1 MTGDTTVCLNNQII
15 AIGLIMISLTL
26 ASMHVFAG
34 RLYAIEQPSKMEGIN
49 EEECNKIFKCKI
61 ISEDVLKYP
70 DIVNPF
76 AKNEEIAKTTVSNA
90 NDARIMA
97 EHTCQKLMD
106 IDIVKKKDQKIGEQ
120 TPKYLVCLP

>member
-1 MTGDTTVCLNNQII
+1 LNNQII
-15 AIGLIMISLTL
+15 AIGFILISLTL

-49 EEECNKIFKCKI
+49 EEECNKIFNCKI

-76 AKNEEIAKTTVSNA
+76 NKNEEIAKTLNA
-90 NDARIMA
+90 NDAKIMT

-106 IDIVKKKDQKIGEQ
+106 VDIVKKKDQKIGEQ

>member
-1 MTGDTTVCLNNQII
+1 
-15 AIGLIMISLTL
+15 MISLTF
-26 ASMHVFAG
+26 ASMHVIAG

-49 EEECNKIFKCKI
+49 EEECNKIFNCKI
-61 ISEDVLKYP
+61 ITKDVLKYP

-76 AKNEEIAKTTVSNA
+76 ANNEEIAKILVNNA
-90 NDARIMA
+90 NDAKIMA

-106 IDIVKKKDQKIGEQ
+106 VDIVKKKDQQIGEQ

>member
-1 MTGDTTVCLNNQII
+1 
-15 AIGLIMISLTL
+15 MISLTL
-26 ASMHVFAG
+26 ASMYVFAG

-76 AKNEEIAKTTVSNA
+76 TKNEEIAKTLVNNA
-90 NDARIMA
+90 NDAKIMT

-106 IDIVKKKDQKIGEQ
+106 VDILKKKDQKIGEQ

>member
-26 ASMHVFAG
+26 ASMHVLAG

-90 NDARIMA
+90 NDAKIMA

-106 IDIVKKKDQKIGEQ
+106 VDIVKKKDQKIGEQ

>member
-76 AKNEEIAKTTVSNA
+76 AKNEEIAKTLVNNA
-90 NDARIMA
+90 NGVKIMA
-97 EHTCQKLMD
+97 EHSCQKLMD
-106 IDIVKKKDQKIGEQ
+106 VDIVKKKDQKIGEQ
-120 TPKYLVCLP
+120 TPKHLVCLP

>member
-26 ASMHVFAG
+26 ASIHVLAG

-90 NDARIMA
+90 NDAKIMA

>member
-34 RLYAIEQPSKMEGIN
+34 RIYAIEQPSKMEGIN

-70 DIVNPF
+70 VIVNPF

>member
-1 MTGDTTVCLNNQII
+1 MNNQII
-15 AIGLIMISLTL
+15 AIGFILISLTL

-49 EEECNKIFKCKI
+49 EEECNKIFNCKI

-76 AKNEEIAKTTVSNA
+76 TKNEDIAKTLVNNA
-90 NDARIMA
+90 NDSKIMT

-106 IDIVKKKDQKIGEQ
+106 VDIVKKKDQKIGEQ
-120 TPKYLVCLP
+120 APKYLVCLP

>member
-1 MTGDTTVCLNNQII
+1 
-15 AIGLIMISLTL
+15 MISLTL
-26 ASMHVFAG
+26 ASMYVFAG

-90 NDARIMA
+90 NDAKIMA

>member
-26 ASMHVFAG
+26 ASMYVFAG

-90 NDARIMA
+90 NDAKIMA

>member
-1 MTGDTTVCLNNQII
+1 MTGDKTVCLNNQII

-26 ASMHVFAG
+26 ASMHLFAG

-49 EEECNKIFKCKI
+49 EKDCNKVFKCKI

-76 AKNEEIAKTTVSNA
+76 AKNEEIAK
-90 NDARIMA
+90 I
-97 EHTCQKLMD
+97 L
-106 IDIVKKKDQKIGEQ
+106 VK
-120 TPKYLVCLP
+120 

>member
-90 NDARIMA
+90 NDAKIMA

>member
-26 ASMHVFAG
+26 ASMHVLAG

-90 NDARIMA
+90 NDAKIMA

>member
-90 NDARIMA
+90 NDAKIMA
-97 EHTCQKLMD
+97 EHSCQKLMD

>member
-76 AKNEEIAKTTVSNA
+76 AKNEEIAKTLGNNA
-90 NDARIMA
+90 NDVKIMA
-97 EHTCQKLMD
+97 EHSCQKLMD
-106 IDIVKKKDQKIGEQ
+106 IDIVKKKDHKIDEQ
-120 TPKYLVCLP
+120 TPKYLMCLP

>member
-90 NDARIMA
+90 NDAKIMA

-106 IDIVKKKDQKIGEQ
+106 VDIVKKKDQKIGEQ

>member
-1 MTGDTTVCLNNQII
+1 
-15 AIGLIMISLTL
+15 MISLTL

-34 RLYAIEQPSKMEGIN
+34 RIYAIEQPSKMEGIN
-49 EEECNKIFKCKI
+49 EEECNKIFNCKI

-76 AKNEEIAKTTVSNA
+76 TKNEEIAKTLVNNA
-90 NDARIMA
+90 NDSKIMT

-106 IDIVKKKDQKIGEQ
+106 VDIVKKKDQKIGEQ
-120 TPKYLVCLP
+120 APKYLVCLP